1 VEKIMEV
8 KLHLKSIIEI
18 SILKKRLRNKKF
30 LSIDN
35 ENSDFTFETKSNGS
49 IFKMRIDFNY

>member
-1 VEKIMEV
+1 MEV

-18 SILKKRLRNKKF
+18 SILKRRLRNKKF

-35 ENSDFTFETKSNGS
+35 EYSDFTFGTKSNRS